1 MTHKLWSFLKKN
13 ILLIIVFGAGVTT
26 ALIIAF
32 AATSFFSFPGNSGA
46 SVALTVSSP
55 FQYNFLVPGQLNE
68 AGSMDES
75 TSPYWW
81 LNSGGYFTLKNNVG
95 MTAQG
100 SVPSKNSWYR
110 AYASSNALDTDGGTH
125 PQNLFRLVT
134 RSKWESVRQEAS
146 YYIVKD
152 NFSSSP
158 NHNASNGLLLMSRY
172 ADAGQ
177 TLYYAGIRVDGTAV
191 IKKKYKGVYYT
202 MAQEKVFPG
211 TYSGTQDDKNLIPH
225 QQWIRLRSDTKTNSG
240 GTVTITLSMQLPG
253 KAWQVLLAAT
263 DTGKNYGGTPPISA
277 SGYAGIRTDFMD
289 VQFKDYRLEKI

>member
-1 MTHKLWSFLKKN
+1 MTHKLWNFLKKN

-32 AATSFFSFPGNSGA
+32 AATSFFSLPGTSGA
-46 SVALTVSSP
+46 AALPISSP
-55 FQYNFLVPGQLNE
+55 FQYNFLVSDQLNE
-68 AGSMDES
+68 TGSMNES

-81 LNSGGYFTLKNNVG
+81 LNSGGYLTLKDGMG

-100 SVPSKNSWYR
+100 AISSNNRWFQ
-110 AYASSNALDTDGGTH
+110 AYASANSLDTDGGAH

-134 RSKWESVRQEAS
+134 RSKWDDVREEAS

-172 ADAGQ
+172 ADQGQ

-202 MAQEKVFPG
+202 MAQEKIFPG
-211 TYSGTQDDKNLIPH
+211 TYSSTQEDKNLIPH
-225 QQWIRLRSDTKTNSG
+225 DEWIRLRSETKTNTG
-240 GTVTITLSMQLPG
+240 GTVTVTLSMQLPG
-253 KAWQVLLAAT
+253 KAWQELLKAT
-263 DTGKNYGGTPPISA
+263 DTGKNFGGTPPISA
-277 SGYAGIRTDFMD
+277 AGYMGIRTDFMD
-289 VQFKDYRLEKI
+289 VKFKDYRLENI